1 MRLLK
6 LLPPPLRGIV
16 ETLLT
21 LALALA
27 VAWLAQA
34 YVIKPYEVP
43 TLSMWPTLQAH
54 DRVLTDR
61 LVLDFENPHRGQIV
75 VFHPPVCKAG
85 HDEEGVCD
93 TPALSERTGY
103 SSEYYIKRV
112 IGLPGDTV
120 WSVNGKVWIKPAN
133 GAAFQ
138 LNEPYLAHGVT
149 TEMSKVQV
157 PQGYYF
163 MMGDNRG
170 PSDDSRMWG
179 PEPRGEI
186 VGIAFLRYWPLDRIG
201 LL

>member
-34 YVIKPYEVP
+34 FVIKPYEVP
-43 TLSMWPTLQAH
+43 TLSMWPTLKPG

-61 LVLDFENPHRGQIV
+61 LTLDFENPHRGQIV
-75 VFHPPVCKAG
+75 VFHPPVCKPG
-85 HDEEGVCD
+85 DNQEGVCD
-93 TPALSERTGY
+93 TPALNERVGY
-103 SSEYYIKRV
+103 SGTYYIKRV

-120 WSVNGKVWIKPAN
+120 WSVDGRVWIKPA
-133 GAAFQ
+133 GGRAFP
-138 LNEPYLAHGVT
+138 LREPYLAPGVVT
-149 TEMSKVQV
+149 QMTRVHV
-157 PQGYYF
+157 PAGYYF

-186 VGIAFLRYWPLDRIG
+186 VGIARVRYWPLDRIG